1 MKKLLARP
9 SRRTLVIIALLF
21 LLACLIR
28 VPASLITLALP
39 QDLQLRNVE
48 GTFWNGSAS
57 ALGVGGMLVQEH
69 VEWHFQ
75 PASLLGA
82 KFEWAVR
89 GRLADKASRLNLSL
103 RPGRA
108 EIHDLSVFLPL
119 EPFAALHPR
128 LKAAQLGAELH
139 ATATQLA
146 PDQRASIQFAI
157 ARLFSPLV
165 PQDEL
170 GSYTLEIDVEPG
182 GRGSWR
188 IVPVAG
194 KLQIA
199 GSGDFDAARNSARGQ
214 VTLTPQA
221 PMPGLTPLL
230 STLPKAGE
238 GFQLVF

>member
-1 MKKLLARP
+1 MKRFLVRP
-9 SRRTLVIIALLF
+9 SRRTLVIVATLF

-69 VEWHFQ
+69 IEWNFQ
-75 PASLLGA
+75 PSSLLGA

-89 GRLADKASRLNLSL
+89 GRLADKSSRLNLSL
-103 RPGRA
+103 RPGGG

-128 LKAAQLGAELH
+128 LKGAQLGAELH
-139 ATATQLA
+139 ATATRLA
-146 PDQRASIQFAI
+146 PDQRASIQLAI

-170 GSYTLEIDVEPG
+170 GSYKVEIDAESD

-199 GSGDFDAARNSARGQ
+199 GSGDFDAARNIARGQ

-230 STLPKAGE
+230 SMLPKAGE
-238 GFQLVF
+238 GYQLAF